1 MSLSLIH
8 PDELRNDEES
18 HTNDSVEE
26 PGSGPINTGCR
37 EPEPEPECYYCKND
51 IKKVENKNIFCSNTK
66 IICNNCIPCSRFH
79 ENNID
84 YLRNTVKKNLF
95 MINIRILIYLIYYLQ
110 IIILDR

>member
-84 YLRNTVKKNLF
+84 YLRKTVKKKPIYDKYKDINLL
-95 MINIRILIYLIYYLQ
+95 NLLLTKNYSG
-110 IIILDR
+110 